1 MRAGAH
7 QSHLE
12 RTRISGL
19 DYDDVLHSSIK
30 MKPQRHAA
38 ILALI
43 RRHRVDSQERLRALL
58 QAEGFDVTQATLSR
72 DIRDLGLARVSDP
85 EGGHHYAAPPS
96 ADAGQP
102 PLSQLVATLL
112 LSSEGVGPLLV
123 LRTPPGTANALGRA
137 LDVAAWP
144 ELIGTIAGDDTL
156 LLVARSDAARR
167 RVAACLSEL
176 AAGP

>member
-1 MRAGAH
+1 
-7 QSHLE
+7 
-12 RTRISGL
+12 
-19 DYDDVLHSSIK
+19 
-30 MKPQRHAA
+30 MKSQRHAA

-43 RRHRVDSQERLRALL
+43 RRHRVESQERLRALL

-85 EGGHHYAAPPS
+85 EGGHHYQAPAS
-96 ADAGQP
+96 ADAVQP
-102 PLSQLVATLL
+102 PLAQLVSTLL

-123 LRTPPGTANALGRA
+123 VRTPPGAANALGRA

-144 ELIGTIAGDDTL
+144 ELLGTIAGDDTL
-156 LLVARSDAARR
+156 LLIARSDAARR
-167 RVAACLSEL
+167 RVAGRLAEL